1 MAVQI
6 QFRNDTAA
14 AWTAADPILAQGE
27 LGIENDTDQFKIGNG
42 VDSWEDLAYGGLV
55 GPEGPQG
62 IQGIPGEQGEIGS
75 TGPAGEEKFSGFL
88 LMGS

>member
-14 AWTAADPILAQGE
+14 AWTSADPILALGE
-27 LGIENDTDQFKIGNG
+27 FGLESDTQQFKIGNG
-42 VDSWEDLAYGGLV
+42 EDSWSDLPYGGIIGATGATGET
-55 GPEGPQG
+55 GP
-62 IQGIPGEQGEIGS
+62 QGIPGEQVFNS
-75 TGPAGEEKFSGFL
+75 FL

>member
-14 AWTAADPILAQGE
+14 NWEDADPILALGE
-27 LGIENDTDQFKIGNG
+27 LGLESDTSLFKIGNG
-42 VDSWEDLAYGGLV
+42 EDSWNDLPYGGLV
-55 GPEGPQG
+55 GGPGPEGPQG
-62 IQGIPGEQGEIGS
+62 E
-75 TGPAGEEKFSGFL
+75 TGVAPYYSFL

>member
-14 AWTAADPILAQGE
+14 AWTSADPILAEGE
-27 LGIENDTDQFKIGNG
+27 LGIEKDTDQFKIGNG
-42 VDSWEDLAYGGLV
+42 VDSWADLAYGGLV

-62 IQGIPGEQGEIGS
+62 IQGVQGEV
-75 TGPAGEEKFSGFL
+75 GPEGPQGLQGEEKFSGFL
-88 LMGS
+88 LLGA

>member
-14 AWTAADPILAQGE
+14 AWTSADPILAEGE
-27 LGIENDTDQFKIGNG
+27 LGIEKDTNQFKIGNG
-42 VDSWEDLAYGGLV
+42 SDSWSDLPYGGIV
-55 GPEGPQG
+55 GGDGPQG
-62 IQGIPGEQGEIGS
+62 DQGIPGE
-75 TGPAGEEKFSGFL
+75 AAFSSLL

>member
-14 AWTAADPILAQGE
+14 AWTAADPILAVGE
-27 LGIENDTDQFKIGNG
+27 LGIETDTDQFKIGNG
-42 VDSWEDLAYGGLV
+42 TDSWSDLAYGGLV

-62 IQGIPGEQGEIGS
+62 IQGVQGATGATGA

-88 LMGS
+88 LLGA